1 MMHHQGRDRQQ
12 EEHDGC
18 EYMQKPADSR
28 SVPGGPNRPTTT
40 ATGPSA
46 RGGLQ
51 HYLSSVPT
59 YRSLQQQTASMLRKK
74 TVWSGSNHNAM
85 ATGTGASQVAVA
97 PSSSFGST
105 GGSGAVDPS
114 QQPHVVLPRLA
125 NLDSFHGPHAHTSSA
140 NGGSGGRVGAPAPNR
155 FYNPWRRRSVST
167 GGTARRGVRG
177 GVGGGTM
184 IMPPFGV
191 QRGISGGGATSRSR
205 RRIVLPILVLL
216 LIGWYAMGSG
226 DGSGSGKGPTRR
238 GRKKGVSNLHHKS
251 SNIRAATTI
260 SAARAE
266 FEAGVPM
273 SANAVVPTTSTAKAQ
288 TKSSPATT
296 VALTHNATNLVG
308 KRMKRQ
314 SGDDHDSSDEGVVVA
329 KARR

>member
-1 MMHHQGRDRQQ
+1 
-12 EEHDGC
+12 
-18 EYMQKPADSR
+18 
-28 SVPGGPNRPTTT
+28 
-40 ATGPSA
+40 
-46 RGGLQ
+46 
-51 HYLSSVPT
+51 
-59 YRSLQQQTASMLRKK
+59 
-74 TVWSGSNHNAM
+74 
-85 ATGTGASQVAVA
+85 
-97 PSSSFGST
+97 
-105 GGSGAVDPS
+105 
-114 QQPHVVLPRLA
+114 
-125 NLDSFHGPHAHTSSA
+125 
-140 NGGSGGRVGAPAPNR
+140 
-155 FYNPWRRRSVST
+155 
-167 GGTARRGVRG
+167 
-177 GVGGGTM
+177 M

-205 RRIVLPILVLL
+205 RRIVVPILVLL

-288 TKSSPATT
+288 TKKSSPATT